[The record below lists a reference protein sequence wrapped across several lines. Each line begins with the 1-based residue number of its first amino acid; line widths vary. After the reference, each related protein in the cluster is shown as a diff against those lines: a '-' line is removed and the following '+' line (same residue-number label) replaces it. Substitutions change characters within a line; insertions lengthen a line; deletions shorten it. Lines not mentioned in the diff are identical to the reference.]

1 MYKDDLVYEFNDDMW
16 YLYHQGTINDS
27 EDFTRETHQWL
38 ENKVTYRDDC
48 KKYCNELNADIFEE
62 HPVFGRA
69 NNWYEAGYNAI
80 WDLLHDHDEALTF
93 DEMKLQNENA

>member
-16 YLYHQGTINDS
+16 YLYHEGTINDS

-80 WDLLHDHDEALTF
+80 WDLLHESDEALTF